1 MGLKKGPVLLMFA
14 ILLPAIFAACPV
26 AAADA
31 RTEAVPVERSEGLP
45 ARGLID
51 LRSNFSDGAYDVET
65 IVRMAKDRGFS
76 VVIINDHDRAAMEYG
91 LAPLRNVVK
100 KREEKG
106 SVNRWGASAWLQ
118 AIREAEKKHPDMV
131 VIPGTESAP
140 FYHWT
145 GSPVRGDLTAWNHE
159 RRILTIGL
167 DSAEDYQ
174 SLPVLHNGF
183 TTRWMGMALPGIFA
197 FLAALAAGAVM
208 IRWKG
213 LYRIAGIGVVAV
225 SLVFLVNSD
234 PFRSSPFD
242 PYSGDQG
249 IAPWQLLID
258 DVHGKG
264 GLTFWNHVETQSGV
278 RDMGPVKVHT
288 APHPEVLDESTR
300 YTGFAVLY
308 GDTVT
313 VSEPGGLWDRVL
325 SDYCRGYREHPAWG
339 IATAHY
345 HREGEAGEQLGN
357 FQTGFFVEKLSR
369 RDVLEALRTGK
380 TYAYRGSFPKYARLD
395 EFSVSPAD
403 GGKRAISGEQIVL
416 KGNPVIRIR
425 VSGDA
430 ESPAS
435 VSVRLIRSG
444 ELVRVFEGPLPLE
457 VSYEDE
463 YFRPGERAYYRMDMQ
478 GHGTLVSN
486 PIFVDYRMNLEVKQA
501 TGG

>member
-1 MGLKKGPVLLMFA
+1 MGLKKRTILLMFTIA
-14 ILLPAIFAACPV
+14 LPAVLAAWPI
-26 AAADA
+26 AAADTQPEAAPIERPDA
-31 RTEAVPVERSEGLP
+31 RP
-45 ARGLID
+45 ALGLID

-65 IVRMAKDRGFS
+65 LVRTAKERGFS
-76 VVIINDHDRAAMEYG
+76 VVVINDHDRMAMEYG

-106 SVNRWGASAWLQ
+106 SINRWGASSWLQ
-118 AIREAEKKHPDMV
+118 AIQEAEKKYPDMI

-145 GSPVRGDLTAWNHE
+145 GSPITGDLTAWNHE

-167 DSAEDYQ
+167 DSPEDYQ
-174 SLPVLHNGF
+174 SLPVLHNGY
-183 TTRWMGMALPGIFA
+183 TTRWMNLALPGIFA
-197 FLAALAAGAVM
+197 FLAALAVGAVM

-213 LYRIAGIGVVAV
+213 PYRIAGIAVVV
-225 SLVFLVNSD
+225 LSLAFLANSD

-242 PYSGDQG
+242 PYSGDPG

-258 DVHGKG
+258 DVRGKG

-288 APHPEVLDESTR
+288 APHPEVLDDSKH

-313 VSEPGGLWDRVL
+313 VAEPGGLWDRVL
-325 SDYCRGYREHPAWG
+325 SDYCRGYREHPVWG

-345 HREGEAGEQLGN
+345 HKEGEAGEQLGN

-369 RDVLEALRTGK
+369 KDVLEALRTGK
-380 TYAYRGSFPKYARLD
+380 TYAYRGSYPKYARLD

-403 GGKRAISGEQIVL
+403 GSQRAISGEQIVL

-425 VSGDA
+425 ISGDP
-430 ESPAS
+430 ESAPA
-435 VSVRLIRSG
+435 VKVRLIRSG
-444 ELVRVFEGPLPLE
+444 ELVKVFEGPLPME
-457 VSYEDE
+457 VSYEDSTSGPASA
-463 YFRPGERAYYRMDMQ
+463 R
-478 GHGTLVSN
+478 S
-486 PIFVDYRMNLEVKQA
+486 
-501 TGG
+501 TGWTCRNTAPWCRTPSSSTTV

>member
-1 MGLKKGPVLLMFA
+1 MGLKKKTILLIFA
-14 ILLPAIFAACPV
+14 IVLPAILAAWPV
-26 AAADA
+26 AAADPQPEA
-31 RTEAVPVERSEGLP
+31 RPDARP
-45 ARGLID
+45 ALGLID

-65 IVRMAKDRGFS
+65 LVRMAKERGFS
-76 VVIINDHDRAAMEYG
+76 VVVINDHDRMAMEYG
-91 LAPLRNVVK
+91 LPPLRNVVK

-106 SVNRWGASAWLQ
+106 SINRWGAASWLSAIQ
-118 AIREAEKKHPDMV
+118 EVEKKYPDMI
-131 VIPGTESAP
+131 VIPGTETAP

-145 GSPVRGDLTAWNHE
+145 GNPVTGDLTAWNHE
-159 RRILTIGL
+159 RRILTVGL
-167 DSAEDYQ
+167 DSPEDYQ

-183 TTRWMGMALPGIFA
+183 TTRWVNLALPGIFA
-197 FLAALAAGAVM
+197 FLAALAVGAFM

-213 LYRIAGIGVVAV
+213 PYRFAGIAVVAL
-225 SLVFLVNSD
+225 SLVFLANSD

-242 PYSGDQG
+242 PYSGDPG

-258 DVHGKG
+258 DVRGKG

-278 RDMGPVKVHT
+278 RDMGPVKVNT
-288 APHPEVLDESTR
+288 APHPEVLDESKH

-313 VSEPGGLWDRVL
+313 VTEPGGLWDRVL

-345 HREGEAGEQLGN
+345 HKEGEAGEQLGN

-369 RDVLEALRTGK
+369 KDVLEALRTGK
-380 TYAYRGSFPKYARLD
+380 TYAYRGSYPTFARLD
-395 EFSVSPAD
+395 EFSVSSTD

-425 VSGDA
+425 ISGDA
-430 ESPAS
+430 ESAAP
-435 VSVRLIRSG
+435 VRVRLIRSG
-444 ELVRVFEGPLPLE
+444 ELVKVFEGPLPLE

-463 YFRPGERAYYRMDMQ
+463 YFRPGERAFYRMDMQ
-478 GHGTLVSN
+478 ERGTLVSN

>member
-1 MGLKKGPVLLMFA
+1 MGLKKRA
-14 ILLPAIFAACPV
+14 ILLVLAIVLPSVLSAWPGPAFAVEPE
-26 AAADA
+26 A
-31 RTEAVPVERSEGLP
+31 RSDMRP
-45 ARGLID
+45 ALGLID

-65 IVRMAKDRGFS
+65 LVRMAKERGFR
-76 VVIINDHDRAAMEYG
+76 VVVINDHDRMAMEYG
-91 LAPLRNVVK
+91 LAPFRNVVK

-106 SVNRWGASAWLQ
+106 SINRWGAAAWLE
-118 AIREAEKKHPDMV
+118 AIREAETKHPDMI

-145 GSPVRGDLTAWNHE
+145 GSPITGDLTAWNHE

-167 DSAEDYQ
+167 DSPEDYR
-174 SLPVLHNGF
+174 SLPVLHNGY
-183 TTRWMGMALPGIFA
+183 TTRWMNLALPGIFA
-197 FLAALAAGAVM
+197 FLAALAAGSVM

-213 LYRIAGIGVVAV
+213 PYRAAGIAVVV
-225 SLVFLVNSD
+225 LSLAFLANSD

-242 PYSGDQG
+242 PYSGDPG

-258 DVHGKG
+258 DVRAKG

-288 APHPEVLDESTR
+288 APHPEVLDESTH

-313 VSEPGGLWDRVL
+313 VAEPGGLWDRLL

-369 RDVLEALRTGK
+369 KDVLEALRTGK
-380 TYAYRGSFPKYARLD
+380 TYAYRGSYPTYARLD
-395 EFSVSPAD
+395 EFSVSSKD
-403 GGKRAISGEQIVL
+403 GGTRAISGEQIAL

-425 VSGDA
+425 ISGDA
-430 ESPAS
+430 DSAGP
-435 VSVRLIRSG
+435 VRVRLIRSG
-444 ELVRVFEGPLPLE
+444 ELVKVFEGPLPLE
-457 VSYEDE
+457 VTYEDE
-463 YFRPGERAYYRMDMQ
+463 HFRPGERAFYRMDMQ
-478 GHGTLVSN
+478 EHGTLVSN
-486 PIFVDYRMNLEVKQA
+486 PIFVDYRMNLEVNQA